1 MFDRNKGKGG
11 GKQSITFLGVDQ
23 LVVSCM
29 CCPLKCGIF
38 NFQVV
43 FFLVIVSCRVA
54 ALYLGFLYTTRIIAY
69 GNNGR
74 GEQGEGRRER
84 GGRVDVVVARSLMP
98 HQLRL

>member
-54 ALYLGFLYTTRIIAY
+54 ALYLVFLYTTQIIAY

-74 GEQGEGRRER
+74 GEKGEGGE
-84 GGRVDVVVARSLMP
+84 GGRSSSTESHAP
-98 HQLRL
+98 PTATIKEQ